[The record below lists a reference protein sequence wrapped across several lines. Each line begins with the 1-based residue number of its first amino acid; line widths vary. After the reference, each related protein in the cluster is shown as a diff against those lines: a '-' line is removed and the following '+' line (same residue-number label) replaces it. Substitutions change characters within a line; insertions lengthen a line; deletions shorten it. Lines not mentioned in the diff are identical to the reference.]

1 MKFNDNAAAFPP
13 ATVPRRHDE
22 KTQANKRASLLL
34 LFSFR
39 PADAVFAQVSLPA
52 AVQPPVDFPRR
63 PCSPSSP
70 PPDFPPVYAQRGPPL
85 ISADKAARRGR
96 EGDPGRPQGGRSA
109 GAGAD
114 IARPEGA
121 GRFAPTP
128 HATRGGRGTVGLE
141 RGFPRPGL
149 RGVGGCGGCRGVRPL
164 SPPAPRRAGDLP
176 PAPGNSSDSRKKK

>member
-1 MKFNDNAAAFPP
+1 MKFYGNAAAFPP
-13 ATVPRRHDE
+13 STVPRKREE
-22 KTQANKRASLLL
+22 KTLANKRTSPLR

-52 AVQPPVDFPRR
+52 AVRPPVDLHRR

-70 PPDFPPVYAQRGPPL
+70 PSDFPPVSPQRGPLL

-114 IARPEGA
+114 IARPQGA

-128 HATRGGRGTVGLE
+128 LAPRGGRGTVCRKGHL
-141 RGFPRPGL
+141 PRSRIAGCTG
-149 RGVGGCGGCRGVRPL
+149 GVGGVEG
-164 SPPAPRRAGDLP
+164 
-176 PAPGNSSDSRKKK
+176 